1 MAQVNRFTYILTQHL
16 PNHRAQAAE
25 LEEARANAE
34 VALEETKANLDS
46 VEQTLRAE
54 YGKLKEQ
61 FGVVEQ
67 ENGKLHSQL
76 ATVTSQM
83 TSLQRHFEGNP
94 DASRSF
100 TEEES
105 KSAEQLME
113 IIKFLR
119 REKEI
124 LTGKVE
130 VLHAESARV
139 RSQLD
144 QASAEANEARAA
156 LKVERE
162 KTDSSAMSSA
172 RHAELLEKVQTVS
185 ALNDSNRMLREE
197 RDKFAVSVTEIAD
210 KLSSAE
216 TKLKPVQER
225 LTAMERREEELKVS
239 H

>member
-1 MAQVNRFTYILTQHL
+1 M
-16 PNHRAQAAE
+16 
-25 LEEARANAE
+25 
-34 VALEETKANLDS
+34 ALEETKANLDS

-144 QASAEANEARAA
+144 QGSDPIDFENGPKSNISNIIPP
-156 LKVERE
+156 KVE
-162 KTDSSAMSSA
+162 
-172 RHAELLEKVQTVS
+172 
-185 ALNDSNRMLREE
+185 
-197 RDKFAVSVTEIAD
+197 I
-210 KLSSAE
+210 
-216 TKLKPVQER
+216 
-225 LTAMERREEELKVS
+225 
-239 H
+239 

>member
-1 MAQVNRFTYILTQHL
+1 MTQL
-16 PNHRAQAAE
+16 LSNHRAQAAE

-61 FGVVEQ
+61 FAVVEQ
-67 ENGKLHSQL
+67 ENGKLHTQL

-83 TSLQRHFEGNP
+83 TSLQKHFEGNP

-144 QASAEANEARAA
+144 QGSDPIDSENGPRSNITPKAEICTGRPNW
-156 LKVERE
+156 
-162 KTDSSAMSSA
+162 S
-172 RHAELLEKVQTVS
+172 
-185 ALNDSNRMLREE
+185 
-197 RDKFAVSVTEIAD
+197 
-210 KLSSAE
+210 
-216 TKLKPVQER
+216 
-225 LTAMERREEELKVS
+225 
-239 H
+239 